1 MTGDAHPRDR
11 ISRSVWRPFIRTL
24 IEFPGV
30 LRAAAYR
37 LATPAY
43 FRKLGRG
50 GLILGPQ
57 NFAHPY
63 LDIRIGN
70 RFLLGRRIFWQVAR
84 GAAIRIGDRV
94 SINDSCFLVC
104 SVAISIGDNVAIAEH
119 VSIRDQEH
127 RFDPDHGVRDQG
139 YKKEPISIEENCWI
153 GRGCYISPGTRIRRG
168 SIVAANSVVRGEFPS
183 DSLIAGAPAVVKK
196 SLRS

>member
-1 MTGDAHPRDR
+1 MTGDAHPRDMTSTSGR
-11 ISRSVWRPFIRTL
+11 RSYIRML
-24 IEFPGV
+24 IEFPGM
-30 LRAAAYR
+30 LRAAAHR
-37 LATPAY
+37 LVTPAY

-50 GLILGPQ
+50 GLIFGPQ

-63 LDIRIGN
+63 LDIRIGD
-70 RFLLGRRIFWQVAR
+70 RFMLGRRIFWQVAK

-104 SVAISIGDNVAIAEH
+104 SAAISIGDNVAIAEH

-127 RFDPDHGVRDQG
+127 LFDPDHGVRDQG
-139 YKKEPISIEENCWI
+139 YKTAPISIEENCWI
-153 GRGCYISPGTRIRRG
+153 GRGCYISPGAHIRRG